1 MFLNMLNVGFE
12 EILSMLNLGTILGG
26 NTTVVSNVSD
36 CYAEFNSTQFK
47 SIYFLVASP
56 NTSAT

>member
-1 MFLNMLNVGFE
+1 MLNVGVE

-26 NTTVVSNVSD
+26 NTTVVSNVSN